1 MKLECLKPIIF
12 LEREMIVYDDTL
24 VLVIAWLRGKNICNT
39 LLKVPLLWIFENY
52 LYAVFNIALSEW
64 KHPAKSK
71 SESVPCVI
79 ACYWKS

>member
-24 VLVIAWLRGKNICNT
+24 VLVIAWLRGKNIGNT

-52 LYAVFNIALSEW
+52 L
-64 KHPAKSK
+64 
-71 SESVPCVI
+71 
-79 ACYWKS
+79 